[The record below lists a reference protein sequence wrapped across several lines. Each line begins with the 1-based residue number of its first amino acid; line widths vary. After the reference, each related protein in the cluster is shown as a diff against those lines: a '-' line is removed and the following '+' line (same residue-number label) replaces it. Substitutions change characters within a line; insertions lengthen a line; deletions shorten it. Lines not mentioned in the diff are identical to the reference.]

1 MYSKD
6 KGWPT
11 ANCITGHV
19 ANTTGNGGVTCK
31 QILNIRYLITEDN
44 IISFTITKKKKKNWW
59 IWCISVF
66 HHLNNIILQV
76 HRDQENV

>member
-44 IISFTITKKKKKNWW
+44 IISFTITNKKKKFGGYG
-59 IWCISVF
+59 VF
-66 HHLNNIILQV
+66 LCFITQTT
-76 HRDQENV
+76 